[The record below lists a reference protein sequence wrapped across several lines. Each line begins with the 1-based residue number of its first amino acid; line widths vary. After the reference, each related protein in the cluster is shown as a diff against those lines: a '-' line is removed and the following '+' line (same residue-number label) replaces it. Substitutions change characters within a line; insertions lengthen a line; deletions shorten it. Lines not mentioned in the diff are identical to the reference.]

1 MRGHFAAAQVE
12 PKRKLAEFRVSPE
25 NLIGVGEEITAD
37 HYFAGQFVDVA
48 GTSIGKG
55 FAGGMKRH
63 NFGGLRAS
71 HGVSVS
77 HRSHGSTG
85 QCQDPGKV
93 FKGKKMA
100 GHMGAVRVT
109 TQNLQ
114 VVRTDS
120 ERGLIM
126 VKGAVPG
133 SKGGW
138 VTIKDAVK
146 KADARQRDPAGG
158 AALGRRGRAR
168 GGGEGRRGG
177 RRGRGRGGRGA
188 APRRAGRGRGGG
200 AAAGRG
206 RAQGRQGGERRRS
219 PRGRERQGM
228 KLDVITLDASPA
240 GSIELD
246 DAIFGLEPRA
256 DILHRVVRWQLAKRQ
271 AGTHSTLGKSEVS
284 YSTKKIYRQK
294 GTGGA
299 RHGSRKAPI
308 FRHGGTYKGPTP
320 RSHAHDLTK
329 KFRALGL
336 KHALSAKA
344 GAGEL
349 IVIDQASLAEGKT
362 KLLAQALK
370 GLGWK
375 RALVIDGA
383 EVNAN
388 FARAARNI
396 EGIDVLPSVGAN
408 VYDILRR
415 DTLVLTK
422 AGVEALEARLK

>member
-1 MRGHFAAAQVE
+1 
-12 PKRKLAEFRVSPE
+12 
-25 NLIGVGEEITAD
+25 
-37 HYFAGQFVDVA
+37 
-48 GTSIGKG
+48 
-55 FAGGMKRH
+55 
-63 NFGGLRAS
+63 
-71 HGVSVS
+71 
-77 HRSHGSTG
+77 
-85 QCQDPGKV
+85 
-93 FKGKKMA
+93 
-100 GHMGAVRVT
+100 
-109 TQNLQ
+109 
-114 VVRTDS
+114 
-120 ERGLIM
+120 
-126 VKGAVPG
+126 
-133 SKGGW
+133 
-138 VTIKDAVK
+138 
-146 KADARQRDPAGG
+146 
-158 AALGRRGRAR
+158 
-168 GGGEGRRGG
+168 
-177 RRGRGRGGRGA
+177 
-188 APRRAGRGRGGG
+188 
-200 AAAGRG
+200 
-206 RAQGRQGGERRRS
+206 
-219 PRGRERQGM
+219 M
-228 KLDVITLDASPA
+228 KLDVITLEATSA

-271 AGTHSTLGKSEVS
+271 AGTHSVLGKSEVS

-299 RHGSRKAPI
+299 RHGSRKAPT

-320 RSHAHDLTK
+320 RSHAHDLNK

-383 EVNAN
+383 EVNAA
-388 FARAARNI
+388 FAQAARNI
-396 EGIDVLPSVGAN
+396 EGIDVLPSMGAN